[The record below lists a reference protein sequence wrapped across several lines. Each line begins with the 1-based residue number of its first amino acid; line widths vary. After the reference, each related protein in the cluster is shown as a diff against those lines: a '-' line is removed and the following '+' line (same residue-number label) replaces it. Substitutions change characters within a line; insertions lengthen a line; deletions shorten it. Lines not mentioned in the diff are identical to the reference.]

1 MTKSTT
7 VRYDMSPDGCAVRR
21 HDVDEHA
28 FGNKWLSA
36 DNADREELT
45 ALRLRLYIAK
55 DKSIVWLNGRQQDMV
70 QMTRKEALELM
81 EILNRE
87 FLLDSMGQI

>member
-1 MTKSTT
+1 
-7 VRYDMSPDGCAVRR
+7 MSPDGCAVRR